1 MLGEQD
7 KALDAYKEA
16 LLVYEDVTGKE
27 HASYAATLSNL
38 GVLYKDMSKGRI
50 ISKMDLDGDAKH
62 DKGHEIVPVKGVEKQ
77 RFLDNAAEALLEA
90 REIRI
95 KLFGEFIFYAFVSFS
110 ASISYMLMNN
120 FY

>member
-62 DKGHEIVPVKGVEKQ
+62 DKDYEIVPVKGVEKQ
-77 RFLDNAAEALLEA
+77 KFLDNAEEALLEA

-110 ASISYMLMNN
+110 ASIPYMLMNN